1 MKGTVHVGPRLE
13 WSADWFVVPT
23 ERPVGGANEH
33 EAMLLV
39 RPRWNPDYS
48 ASVRVTCRIRVNVA
62 RRAAENLLK
71 RLVKEEL
78 DA

>member
-23 ERPVGGANEH
+23 ERH

-48 ASVRVTCRIRVNVA
+48 ASVRVTCGIRVNVA